1 MAISDISINL
11 VLTGNSVV
19 LNVIG
24 VPVKTKVESG
34 WPSNSG
40 LLDTACGEVTIRGSV
55 VLRSL
60 VEPLLITCIFVE
72 VSEVTGD
79 GNRDMSARED
89 KLTLDF
95 AVSCIVVVLSAD
107 AISLGCEETYDDSVM
122 AGSVVLDAIAEN
134 LVFSVVAGSFNF
146 EASVVFMSFVSG
158 KGNEVTTW
166 LTAAK
171 VVLNVKWEAAGVR
184 VLGGK
189 GEVPSAG
196 SMPEIRHKKKNGN
209 LTFIA
214 KLQTK
219 LAKLER
225 AYNNSYSS
233 DILKLTLKF

>member
-1 MAISDISINL
+1 MAISDISIIL

-134 LVFSVVAGSFNF
+134 VVFSVVAGSFNF

-166 LTAAK
+166 LMAAK

-196 SMPEIRHKKKNGN
+196 SMPEIRQKKMV
-209 LTFIA
+209 T
-214 KLQTK
+214 
-219 LAKLER
+219 
-225 AYNNSYSS
+225 
-233 DILKLTLKF
+233 

>member
-1 MAISDISINL
+1 MAISDISIIL

-40 LLDTACGEVTIRGSV
+40 LLDTACREVTIRGSV

-166 LTAAK
+166 LMAAK

-196 SMPEIRHKKKNGN
+196 SMPEIRQKKKMV
-209 LTFIA
+209 T
-214 KLQTK
+214 
-219 LAKLER
+219 
-225 AYNNSYSS
+225 
-233 DILKLTLKF
+233 

>member
-40 LLDTACGEVTIRGSV
+40 LLDTACGEVTITGSV

-158 KGNEVTTW
+158 K
-166 LTAAK
+166 
-171 VVLNVKWEAAGVR
+171 
-184 VLGGK
+184 
-189 GEVPSAG
+189 
-196 SMPEIRHKKKNGN
+196 
-209 LTFIA
+209 
-214 KLQTK
+214 
-219 LAKLER
+219 
-225 AYNNSYSS
+225 
-233 DILKLTLKF
+233 

>member
-1 MAISDISINL
+1 MAISDISIIL
-11 VLTGNSVV
+11 VLTVNSVV

-40 LLDTACGEVTIRGSV
+40 LLDTACREVTIRGSV

-166 LTAAK
+166 LTAAR

-196 SMPEIRHKKKNGN
+196 SMPEIRQKKNGN

-233 DILKLTLKF
+233 DLLKLTLKF

>member
-1 MAISDISINL
+1 MAISDISIIL

-40 LLDTACGEVTIRGSV
+40 LLDTACREVTIRGSV

-166 LTAAK
+166 LTAAR

-196 SMPEIRHKKKNGN
+196 SMPEIRQKKMV
-209 LTFIA
+209 T
-214 KLQTK
+214 
-219 LAKLER
+219 
-225 AYNNSYSS
+225 
-233 DILKLTLKF
+233 

>member
-1 MAISDISINL
+1 MAISDISIIL

-166 LTAAK
+166 LMAAK

-196 SMPEIRHKKKNGN
+196 SMPEIRQKKMV
-209 LTFIA
+209 T
-214 KLQTK
+214 
-219 LAKLER
+219 
-225 AYNNSYSS
+225 
-233 DILKLTLKF
+233 